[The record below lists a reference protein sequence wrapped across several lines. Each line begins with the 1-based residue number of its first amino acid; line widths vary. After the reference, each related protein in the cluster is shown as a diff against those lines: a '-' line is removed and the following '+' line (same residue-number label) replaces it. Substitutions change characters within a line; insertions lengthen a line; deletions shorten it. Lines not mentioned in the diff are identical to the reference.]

1 MQMKS
6 NATSPHA
13 AWYDADSGF
22 ESTHAIEK
30 DRLRPTRASRYQ
42 PRVGELADACLDL
55 AAEHLAKRAAEHR
68 AVLCGTH

>member
-30 DRLRPTRASRYQ
+30 DRRYDRHERAVISR
-42 PRVGELADACLDL
+42 ELAS
-55 AAEHLAKRAAEHR
+55 
-68 AVLCGTH
+68 